1 MNDAGGSSS
10 SGHVPRTAA
19 GVDASGV
26 SERLVVGC
34 MTGTSI
40 DGLDVAVVRVTDAG
54 LSMRCE
60 LLTHHSRPFGELGAV
75 LRSIASGGRHT
86 ASELA
91 DAAWTLGELHA
102 EAIAEA
108 LGSRRADLVCM
119 HGQTVTHTPPRS
131 AIERDSANS
140 RACTALESG
149 ATKPL
154 SRGRTWQ
161 MLQPAPIAARLRC
174 PVVFD
179 LRAMDVALGGQGAPI
194 TPIADWVL
202 CRSSDHTRAVLNL
215 GGFANATILPAG
227 LGPES
232 VCGFDICACNQL
244 LDAIARDRL
253 NAPFDKDGVA
263 ASAGRVNEHL
273 LATFIRPLE
282 SQARAGR
289 SLGSGDELAACVAD
303 SSGVPARD
311 VARSAC
317 EAIGGVIGRQL
328 ASVSEPR
335 RIDVV
340 YLAGGG
346 AYNPAL
352 AGAISRSAGVACQ
365 KLDVL
370 GIGLQAREAMCFAVL
385 GALCQDRVPITLP
398 RVTGVPSPAP
408 VSGAWCFPA

>member
-1 MNDAGGSSS
+1 
-10 SGHVPRTAA
+10 
-19 GVDASGV
+19 
-26 SERLVVGC
+26 

-40 DGLDVAVVRVTDAG
+40 DGLDVAVVRVTGAG

-60 LLTHHSRPFGELGAV
+60 LLTLHSRPFGELGAV

-86 ASELA
+86 AGEMA

-108 LGSRRADLVCM
+108 IGSRRADLVCV
-119 HGQTVTHTPPRS
+119 HGQTVMHVPPR
-131 AIERDSANS
+131 AGLKDD
-140 RACTALESG
+140 
-149 ATKPL
+149 ATLTPR
-154 SRGRTWQ
+154 RGRTWQ

-202 CRSSDHTRAVLNL
+202 CRSSDRTRAVLNL

-227 LGPES
+227 IGPEG
-232 VCGFDICACNQL
+232 VRGFDICACNQL
-244 LDAIARDRL
+244 LDAIARGRL

-263 ASAGRVNEHL
+263 ACAGSVNEEL
-273 LATFIRPLE
+273 LAALGRPLE
-282 SQARAGR
+282 SQACAGR
-289 SLGSGDELAACVAD
+289 SLGSGDELAACVSD
-303 SSGVPARD
+303 SLGVPARD
-311 VARSAC
+311 VARTAC
-317 EAIGGVIGRQL
+317 EAIGGVIGRTL

-335 RIDVV
+335 TVDEV

-352 AGAISRSAGVACQ
+352 VGAISRSAGVACER
-365 KLDVL
+365 LDSL
-370 GIGLQAREAMCFAVL
+370 GIGSQAREAMCFAVL

>member
-1 MNDAGGSSS
+1 MSDAGGSNS

-19 GVDASGV
+19 WIDAGGAR
-26 SERLVVGC
+26 ERLVVGC

-40 DGLDVAVVRVTDAG
+40 DGLDVAVVRVTGAG
-54 LSMRCE
+54 LSMRCA
-60 LLTHHSRPFGELGAV
+60 LLTHHSRPFGEMGAA

-86 ASELA
+86 AREMA

-102 EAIAEA
+102 GAIAEA
-108 LGSRRADLVCM
+108 IGSQQPDLVCV
-119 HGQTVTHTPPRS
+119 HGQTVMHEPPRAVLKSDATSTPP
-131 AIERDSANS
+131 
-140 RACTALESG
+140 
-149 ATKPL
+149 
-154 SRGRTWQ
+154 RGRTWQ

-202 CRSSDHTRAVLNL
+202 CRSSDRTRAVLNL

-227 LGPES
+227 GGPES
-232 VCGFDICACNQL
+232 VRGFDICACNQV

-263 ASAGRVNEHL
+263 ACAGSINKKL

-303 SSGVPARD
+303 SSSVPPRD
-311 VARSAC
+311 VARTAC

-328 ASVSEPR
+328 TSVSEPR
-335 RIDVV
+335 RIDEV

-346 AYNPAL
+346 AYNPVL
-352 AGAISRSAGVACQ
+352 VGAISQSAGVACQ

-385 GALCQDRVPITLP
+385 GALCQDQVPITLP

>member
-1 MNDAGGSSS
+1 MNDAGGSTSPKN
-10 SGHVPRTAA
+10 VPRTTA
-19 GVDASGV
+19 GVDGGALR
-26 SERLVVGC
+26 ERIVAGC

-40 DGLDVAVVRVTDAG
+40 DGLDVAVVRVTGAG

-60 LLTHHSRPFGELGAV
+60 LLTMQSTPFGELGAV

-86 ASELA
+86 AGEMS

-108 LGSRRADLVCM
+108 IGSRRADLVCV
-119 HGQTVTHTPPRS
+119 HGQTVTHMPSRA
-131 AIERDSANS
+131 AIDRDTANS
-140 RACTALESG
+140 HAGTALEGG
-149 ATKPL
+149 AAKAL
-154 SRGRTWQ
+154 SPGRTWQ
-161 MLQPAPIAARLRC
+161 LLQPAPIAARFRC

-202 CRSSDHTRAVLNL
+202 CRSSDRTLAVLNL

-227 LGPES
+227 TGPES
-232 VCGFDICACNQL
+232 VRGFDICACNQL

-263 ASAGRVNEHL
+263 ASAGRVNEQL
-273 LATFIRPLE
+273 LTNLSRALE

-289 SLGSGDELAACVAD
+289 SLGSGDELAACVSD

-311 VARSAC
+311 VARTAC
-317 EAIGGVIGRQL
+317 DAIGGVIGRKL
-328 ASVSEPR
+328 ASVSEPCL
-335 RIDVV
+335 IDEV

-346 AYNPAL
+346 AYNSAL
-352 AGAISRSAGVACQ
+352 AGAISRSAGVACER
-365 KLDVL
+365 LDSL
-370 GIGLQAREAMCFAVL
+370 GIGLQAREALCFAVL

-398 RVTGVPSPAP
+398 YVTGVPSPAP

>member
-1 MNDAGGSSS
+1 VNDAGGSTSPKN
-10 SGHVPRTAA
+10 VPRTTA
-19 GVDASGV
+19 GVDGGALG
-26 SERLVVGC
+26 ERIVAGC

-40 DGLDVAVVRVTDAG
+40 DGLDVAVVRVTGAG

-60 LLTHHSRPFGELGAV
+60 LLALHSRAFGELGAV

-86 ASELA
+86 AGEMS

-108 LGSRRADLVCM
+108 LGSRQADLVCV
-119 HGQTVTHTPPRS
+119 HGQTVMHVPPRCAIGHDTS
-131 AIERDSANS
+131 AS
-140 RACTALESG
+140 RARAAPDSG
-149 ATKPL
+149 ATKTL

-202 CRSSDHTRAVLNL
+202 CRSSDRTRAVLNL

-232 VCGFDICACNQL
+232 VRGFDICACNQL

-253 NAPFDKDGVA
+253 NAPFDRDGGA
-263 ASAGRVNEHL
+263 ACAGRVNEQL
-273 LATFIRPLE
+273 LTNLSRVLE

-303 SSGVPARD
+303 SSGVPARV
-311 VARSAC
+311 VARTAC
-317 EAIGGVIGRQL
+317 EAIGGVIGRTL

-335 RIDVV
+335 RIDEV

-352 AGAISRSAGVACQ
+352 VGAISRSAGVACER
-365 KLDVL
+365 LDSL
-370 GIGLQAREAMCFAVL
+370 GIGPQAREAMCFAVL

-408 VSGAWCFPA
+408 VSGAWCLPA

>member
-1 MNDAGGSSS
+1 
-10 SGHVPRTAA
+10 
-19 GVDASGV
+19 
-26 SERLVVGC
+26 

-40 DGLDVAVVRVTDAG
+40 DGLDVAVVSVTGAG

-60 LLTHHSRPFGELGAV
+60 LLSMQSTPFGELGAV

-86 ASELA
+86 AGEMS
-91 DAAWTLGELHA
+91 DAAWTLGEMHA
-102 EAIAEA
+102 KAIADA
-108 LGSRRADLVCM
+108 LGSRRADLVCV
-119 HGQTVTHTPPRS
+119 HGQTVMHAPPRS
-131 AIERDSANS
+131 AIERDAANS

-149 ATKPL
+149 ATMTL

-161 MLQPAPIAARLRC
+161 LLQPAPIAAQLRC

-202 CRSSDHTRAVLNL
+202 CRSGDRTRAVLNL

-227 LGPES
+227 LGPET
-232 VCGFDICACNQL
+232 VRGFDICACNQL
-244 LDAIARDRL
+244 LDAIARGRL
-253 NAPFDKDGVA
+253 NAPFDKDGIVA
-263 ASAGRVNEHL
+263 RAGRVNEQL
-273 LATFIRPLE
+273 FTNLSRALE
-282 SQARAGR
+282 TQARAGR
-289 SLGSGDELAACVAD
+289 SLGSGDELAACVAS

-311 VARSAC
+311 VARTAC

-328 ASVSEPR
+328 ARLSEPH
-335 RIDVV
+335 RIDEV

-352 AGAISRSAGVACQ
+352 VGAIARSAGVACR